1 MWVSTKWSQGGC
13 EISVRKKRNLKGR
26 DGNWHEEM
34 RRKVKKNKVKEWFR
48 GKIKEYGFKM
58 RGDRF
63 CHVCAPDE
71 KGR

>member
-34 RRKVKKNKVKEWFR
+34 RRKVKKNKVKE
-48 GKIKEYGFKM
+48 
-58 RGDRF
+58 
-63 CHVCAPDE
+63 
-71 KGR
+71 